1 VTVTL
6 DGETDP
12 VRTLSRGEA
21 SGAVQTCGG
30 AGIEP
35 SGTNFAIRKRKAG
48 AISAISMVLAAPRAR
63 GKRDTVLARSECKT
77 WRKTADGMG
86 AFASKRTRKHRI

>member
-1 VTVTL
+1 L
-6 DGETDP
+6 EP
-12 VRTLSRGEA
+12 CLAARRAARSKRAEAQELSP
-21 SGAVQTCGG
+21 TC
-30 AGIEP
+30 
-35 SGTNFAIRKRKAG
+35 TNFTIPKRKAG
-48 AISAISMVLAAPRAR
+48 AVSAISMVLAALRAR